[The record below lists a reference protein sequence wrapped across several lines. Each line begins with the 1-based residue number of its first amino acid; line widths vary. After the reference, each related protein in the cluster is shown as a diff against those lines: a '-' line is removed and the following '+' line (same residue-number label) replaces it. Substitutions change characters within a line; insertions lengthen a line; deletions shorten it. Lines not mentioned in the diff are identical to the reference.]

1 MKQLTLKANEEKRFG
16 VGSDKWLIVRE
27 SQEYLYVRSDNGE
40 KIRVDAGDTLDIA
53 SFKELEIINPHA
65 SSIRVVYQLTKR
77 DLKTTPPALV
87 KFSDSMAVSEIR
99 SVVTTRTET
108 AQRFISRD
116 HLVIQPNQKKRL
128 FNASVTRLE
137 AIIQNIS
144 DLEVEAMLGDSYVSA
159 VVGLPIMGDRQAP
172 AGMTVTGGGELWAYN
187 NSNTPLKLAMME
199 IHR

>member
-1 MKQLTLKANEEKRFG
+1 MKQLTLQANEEKRFG

-87 KFSDSMAVSEIR
+87 KFSESMAVSEIR

-144 DLEVEAMLGDSYVSA
+144 DLEVEAMLGDSHVSA
-159 VVGLPIMGDRQAP
+159 VVGLPIMGDRKAP